1 MRLPPVPLPTLNTG
15 EFVDLLKSNGNS
27 MDYERLKNDDD
38 DDSAPNAEPDEY
50 YGKANQIPIT
60 SDHFT
65 RNFSQST
72 HLTWNSLYYPFNSFP
87 SLPFDSKHNFISL
100 RSFESLEFN
109 YAMQNFTYG
118 GADGS
123 TFHHYL
129 SGNYQQ
135 EQFTLVVLT
144 FKRESMLVDM
154 LSKYVNLPYLHSILV
169 VWNAVDSRPSE
180 QFVNKLST
188 HLKSARIRVIRSEKN
203 SLNNRF
209 LPYADLIKTDAVL
222 NLDDDTLLRSDEIMF
237 AFRVWRENREKIVGF
252 PARYHTWNFT
262 TKTYEYRHDL
272 SCEYSMILTGAAFYH
287 QFYNYAFTYL
297 MEKRIR
303 DYVDSVNNCEDI
315 AFNMLVSHL
324 TRRPPLKVTLKYNF
338 YCAECEMLSKNKN
351 EKLAVSLQKGHYE
364 QRTKCLQFFQ
374 NVYGYNPLLYSQ
386 FRADSVLYRTRL
398 PTDKQR
404 CFKLI

>member
-1 MRLPPVPLPTLNTG
+1 
-15 EFVDLLKSNGNS
+15 
-27 MDYERLKNDDD
+27 
-38 DDSAPNAEPDEY
+38 
-50 YGKANQIPIT
+50 
-60 SDHFT
+60 
-65 RNFSQST
+65 
-72 HLTWNSLYYPFNSFP
+72 
-87 SLPFDSKHNFISL
+87 
-100 RSFESLEFN
+100 
-109 YAMQNFTYG
+109 
-118 GADGS
+118 
-123 TFHHYL
+123 L

-237 AFRVWRENREKIVGF
+237 AYRVWRENREKIVGF